1 MKRNLCSLSVLKG
14 FGKLVVHVREDIF
27 IHQACWHVEVDYSN
41 QGSSSTRS
49 LRSAGGKR
57 KHDALEQLNSWR
69 ATFEEFVRCL
79 RHKACVENV
88 RARRLVDDEAA
99 VLALREMLKST
110 RTAEKKVQTE
120 NSVPLSIN
128 TISEE
133 AINGEAGRSLIR
145 DCVKAA
151 LS

>member
-1 MKRNLCSLSVLKG
+1 MSERGEEDVGGITFDNILHRWRNS
-14 FGKLVVHVREDIF
+14 
-27 IHQACWHVEVDYSN
+27 
-41 QGSSSTRS
+41 
-49 LRSAGGKR
+49 
-57 KHDALEQLNSWR
+57 
-69 ATFEEFVRCL
+69 FVRCL

-133 AINGEAGRSLIR
+133 AINSEAGRSLIR
-145 DCVKAA
+145 DRVKAA
-151 LS
+151 LSCLCEGERDVDDEDDESYSMCQLEENS

>member
-1 MKRNLCSLSVLKG
+1 M
-14 FGKLVVHVREDIF
+14 F
-27 IHQACWHVEVDYSN
+27 EVPE
-41 QGSSSTRS
+41 TI
-49 LRSAGGKR
+49 
-57 KHDALEQLNSWR
+57 
-69 ATFEEFVRCL
+69 ATKEFVRCL

>member
-1 MKRNLCSLSVLKG
+1 MYEG
-14 FGKLVVHVREDIF
+14 GEEDVGGITF
-27 IHQACWHVEVDYSN
+27 DNILHRWRDYSN